1 MNDPKQILVER
12 DTHVVRVTINRP
24 QRRNALSLA
33 AWQSLAASFDNLAVD
48 PEVRVI
54 VLTGAGDRAFCAG
67 NDISEFS
74 DKRSTPEQVE
84 AYDRVVSHV
93 YDVIRGIR
101 KPLVARV
108 RGFAVGGGFELMQ
121 MCDLQVA
128 SAGARFAMTPA
139 RLGLG
144 YKLADVQLL
153 VDRIGPRAAR
163 EMLFTGRLF
172 DAAQAERMGLV
183 TRVVADADLDAA
195 VDALALEIAAN
206 APLSIL
212 AIKAA
217 IGEALKPPPDRDR
230 ALCDVLA
237 AACNR
242 SEDYLEGQR
251 AFAERRSPDFRGR

>member
-12 DTHVVRVTINRP
+12 DGHVARVTISRP

-33 AWQSLAASFDNLAVD
+33 AWQSLAASFYNLDAD
-48 PEVRVI
+48 QEVRVI

-67 NDISEFS
+67 NDISEFA

-84 AYDRVVSHV
+84 AYDTVVSHA
-93 YDVIRGIR
+93 YDVIRAIR

-144 YKLADVQLL
+144 YKLDDVQLL
-153 VDRIGPRAAR
+153 VDRIGPRGGAR
-163 EMLFTGRLF
+163 NALHRPTVRCGGGRA
-172 DAAQAERMGLV
+172 DG
-183 TRVVADADLDAA
+183 TRD
-195 VDALALEIAAN
+195 
-206 APLSIL
+206 PRRCRR
-212 AIKAA
+212 
-217 IGEALKPPPDRDR
+217 GPRCGGRCPD
-230 ALCDVLA
+230 
-237 AACNR
+237 
-242 SEDYLEGQR
+242 G
-251 AFAERRSPDFRGR
+251 